1 MTFDPI
7 TFDAIVLCG
16 GAARRLDGA
25 DKAAVVVG
33 ERSLLDRAL
42 DAVGAA
48 RTTIA
53 VGPQRVTGR
62 DVSWTVEEPPG
73 GGPVAGIAAG
83 LELVT
88 AEVVMV
94 LGVDFPFVGPQH
106 VARLL
111 AAVGRDGAIYVDET
125 GRHQF
130 LVGAYRT
137 DALRAALTERAAQ
150 GMAVKDLISDL
161 DLVLLADPRATQD
174 VDTWEDAEAAN
185 AADAAKL
192 DRTANAAVEE

>member
-1 MTFDPI
+1 M

-16 GAARRLDGA
+16 GAARRLGGA

-33 ERSLLDRAL
+33 EQALLDRAL
-42 DAVGAA
+42 DAVAQA

-53 VGPQRVTGR
+53 VGPQRASSR
-62 DVSWTVEEPPG
+62 DVTWTLEDPPG

-88 AEVVMV
+88 ADVVVV
-94 LGVDFPFVGPQH
+94 LGVDFPFVGPEH

-111 AAVGRDGAIYVDET
+111 AAIEGDGAIYMDAT

-130 LVGAYRT
+130 LIGAYRAGSLRT
-137 DALRAALTERAAQ
+137 ALSGRTAHGAAVTGLVR
-150 GMAVKDLISDL
+150 GL
-161 DLVLLADPRATQD
+161 DLVSLADPRVTQD
-174 VDTWEDAEAAN
+174 VDTWHDARAAEAA
-185 AADAAKL
+185 L
-192 DRTANAAVEE
+192 DV